1 MASILFLV
9 LGDMSA
15 AIIGVSFGGDAL
27 GTLKLGRE
35 GKKSL
40 EGSLAMFFVCFVIG
54 TTIFAHVRLREC
66 EPSASL
72 ASGRNT
78 AARARE

>member
-27 GTLKLGRE
+27 GQLKLGRS

-40 EGSLAMFFVCFVIG
+40 EGSLAMFLVCFVVSTHSARRTASTPSGI
-54 TTIFAHVRLREC
+54 AH
-66 EPSASL
+66 
-72 ASGRNT
+72 
-78 AARARE
+78 